1 MNLLFLCPPRVVD
14 LAAWQRVLGELDPG
28 IRVLLPDEAAPDDVD
43 AAVVQDPP
51 AGALRRYPR
60 LRAIFSLGA
69 GVEHLWSDPLL
80 PDVPLV
86 KMASPMKAR
95 VMAEYVLYAVL
106 RHHRGFDA
114 LERQQ
119 ATQSWRRPTLYSPL
133 ASERRVT
140 VLGLGELG
148 LAAAQALQA
157 HGFRVAGWSRTPK
170 DLPGIA
176 CHAGPQGLAHLL
188 PETEILV
195 SLLPLTPDTEG
206 LLNARLFAQLPAGAA
221 VINAGRGRQLVAAD
235 LVAALD
241 RGHLSGATL
250 DVVEP
255 EPLPPGHP
263 LWHPRIFVTVHTA
276 SYPPPHTAAPSLVEN
291 LHRLA
296 AGQPLLRLVDRTA
309 RY

>member
-1 MNLLFLCPPRVVD
+1 MNLLFLCPPRMLD
-14 LAAWQRVLGELDPG
+14 LAAWKRVLRELDPA
-28 IRVLLPDEAAPDDVD
+28 IRVLLPEDARPEEVD

-51 AGALRRYPR
+51 PGALRRYPR

-80 PDVPLV
+80 PEVPLV

-106 RHHRGFDA
+106 RHHRGFDV

-119 ATQSWRRPTLYSPL
+119 AAHAWRKPTLYTPL

-148 LAAAQALQA
+148 LAAAQALHAQ
-157 HGFRVAGWSRTPK
+157 GFCVAGWSRSPR
-170 DLPGIA
+170 DLTGIA
-176 CHAGPQGLAHLL
+176 FHSGPQGLARVL
-188 PETEILV
+188 PATDILV
-195 SLLPLTPDTEG
+195 SLLPLTPETEG
-206 LLNARLFAQLPAGAA
+206 LLDARLFGQLPAGAA
-221 VINAGRGRQLVAAD
+221 VINAGRGRQLVARD

-241 RGHLSGATL
+241 SGHLAGATL
-250 DVVEP
+250 DVADP
-255 EPLPPGHP
+255 EPPPPDHP
-263 LWHPRIFVTVHTA
+263 LWHPRIFLTAHTA

-296 AGQPLLRLVDRTA
+296 AGQPLLRLVDRAA